1 MERHGWLDAITEAI
15 LRGLVD
21 GEKAAS
27 PPTKK
32 ETAVQVTS
40 HTAVNQL
47 LNTLLIAWNFSLA
60 YLTRLVELMCVALFN
75 TNTLKSPSNNNT
87 D

>member
-60 YLTRLVELMCVALFN
+60 YLTRLIELMCCPV
-75 TNTLKSPSNNNT
+75 
-87 D
+87 